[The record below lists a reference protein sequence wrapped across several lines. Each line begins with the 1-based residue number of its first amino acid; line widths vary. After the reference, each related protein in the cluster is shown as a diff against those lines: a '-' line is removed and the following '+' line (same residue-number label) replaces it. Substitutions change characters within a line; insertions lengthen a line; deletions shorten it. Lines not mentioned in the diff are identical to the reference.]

1 MNRMSLFVATVAL
14 VAGVGVLP
22 VPAQSTLETLFTAK
36 EHGRRATLSQC
47 HADLAAWKKAMADN
61 HDYLGT
67 LSTEELY
74 RRFGEAS
81 TCDNLLFEE
90 AHNIKDPQERLEAEQ
105 RADGMVDFLVDIIQT
120 LLSRAE
126 VVMIDHHLG
135 QEFLA
140 NTDTKTDK

>member
-1 MNRMSLFVATVAL
+1 MKRMFRFAATGAL
-14 VAGVGVLP
+14 VACAGVLP
-22 VPAQSTLETLFTAK
+22 VPAQSGLETLFSAR
-36 EHGRRATLSQC
+36 EHGRQATLSQC

-61 HDYLGT
+61 HGSLST

-81 TCDNLLFEE
+81 TCDSLLLEE
-90 AHNIKDPQERLEAEQ
+90 ARTIKEPQERLEAEQ
-105 RADGMVDFLVDIIQT
+105 RADEMVDFLVDIIQT

-135 QEFLA
+135 QEFLS
-140 NTDTKTDK
+140 NTDPKTQK